1 MDVGGDAPGCDLSIV
16 IVTYNGRK
24 ITLKTL
30 DSYLR
35 ALEADGAHRYEII
48 VVDNASQDG
57 VADAVERRRTV
68 DGFPIHLIRN
78 AENLGFSA
86 ANNIGFEV
94 SAGRYLLFSN
104 PDIEVT
110 AETLPTLVEC
120 MDQNPQVGA
129 CTPYM
134 ERVQTGEIDWGAHR
148 GFPTPWAALTYMTG
162 LARLFKGSR
171 ALSRLFGRYHL
182 LDRDLTQAHEV
193 DAIRGGFFLVRR
205 DVFLEAG
212 RWDEAYFMYGEDLDL
227 CFEIKKLGY
236 SVMYYPQARVRHY
249 HGMTTG
255 LKEHSRGLSALDAQA
270 RERAYNSFY
279 DTMKLFYD
287 KHYRE
292 RYGPLIRWL
301 VFVAIDAKKWLGR
314 RRQVV

>member
-1 MDVGGDAPGCDLSIV
+1 MPGCDLSIV
-16 IVTYNGRK
+16 IVTYNGRE

-30 DSYLR
+30 DSYAQ
-35 ALEADGAHRYEII
+35 ALATNGEHTYEII

-57 VADAVERRRTV
+57 VADAVEGHRMQDICPVRV
-68 DGFPIHLIRN
+68 IRN

-86 ANNIGFEV
+86 ANNIGFE
-94 SAGRYLLFSN
+94 SSTGRHLLFSN

-110 AETLPTLVEC
+110 AETLPTLLGL
-120 MDQNPQVGA
+120 MDRNPRVGA

-134 ERVQTGEIDWGAHR
+134 ERVQTGDMDWGAHR
-148 GFPTPWAALTYMTG
+148 GFPTPWAAFTYMTG

-171 ALSRLFGRYHL
+171 ALSRIFGRYHL

-205 DVFLEAG
+205 DVFEAAG

-236 SVMYYPQARVRHY
+236 SVMFYPQARVRHY

-270 RERAYNSFY
+270 RERAYDAFY
-279 DTMKLFYD
+279 DTMKIFYD

-292 RYGPLIRWL
+292 RYGPAVRWL
-301 VFVAIDAKKWLGR
+301 IFGAIDAKKWLGR
-314 RRQVV
+314 RKQVV